1 MHGETVKILLGHS
14 VNAHIMGS
22 HIVYKITHPITCAFI
37 ECTSTMFVL
46 GLMMAQWAETCR
58 EIFNIEYQNVLCLL
72 TEKITI
78 L

>member
-46 GLMMAQWAETCR
+46 GLMMAQ
-58 EIFNIEYQNVLCLL
+58 
-72 TEKITI
+72 
-78 L
+78 